1 MTKYRNVTK
10 RRNVT
15 KYRNLT
21 KISLHDQTIA
31 TSLFNVTTH
40 TLRVIAVTSPSS
52 LRCDQ
57 ISPRDQDI
65 ATRYLGHDIGATRPG
80 ARRDHDEGHLP
91 SLSCSLSLIC
101 PLSVCLVSLLSYR
114 GQVFSL
120 CSLIVAYLSLSLSLS
135 LQISQ
140 RDQVL
145 FEITMSGGGEG
156 TARARLSLPTHSQR
170 RPPREGGGG
179 AAAEEAEEA
188 EEETHPAVTGRPR
201 AGRFGAARPSH
212 AIRAWESRIRV
223 SRTRCRPCHASES
236 HI

>member
-1 MTKYRNVTK
+1 MTKLSQHHCLMLPHTPCASSPSHRHHRYDATNYRHV
-10 RRNVT
+10 
-15 KYRNLT
+15 T
-21 KISLHDQTIA
+21 KISQRDILVTISA
-31 TSLFNVTTH
+31 QRGQVLVEITM
-40 TLRVIAVTSPSS
+40 RV
-52 LRCDQ
+52 
-57 ISPRDQDI
+57 
-65 ATRYLGHDIGATRPG
+65 
-80 ARRDHDEGHLP
+80 
-91 SLSCSLSLIC
+91 IC
-101 PLSVCLVSLLSYR
+101 PLSLALSLSFALSLSLVSLLSYR

-212 AIRAWESRIRV
+212 AIRA
-223 SRTRCRPCHASES
+223 
-236 HI
+236 